1 MIPKKKYS
9 FKKPCPYIGTVFV
22 TTEFSTNSLSDKYF
36 KKKLFLK
43 SIIIILFLSF
53 PLFSKFIP
61 KNKRIHFSNYTSIKN
76 PIKVAFYN
84 NCLRY
89 GGIERVTSILLN
101 YFSKEKFFTFYL
113 ITISGVLDGEYSIPK
128 NIERISLQ
136 NHTDKLI
143 RIIYKKKLD
152 ILIYNLDGSNEIKKL
167 NKLRKTKVIYCI
179 HSSFFYRIYE
189 HSYSLEKT
197 VYKAYKNC
205 KYVFALIPL
214 ENDYLFKKWGINS
227 ILMEN
232 PSTFDFNLVIPSDLS
247 QKNIIMIGRGDYH
260 AKRFELG
267 IKAMKFILQ
276 EIPECKMNIISFPYK
291 NLEDSINY
299 LNLKASIKIS
309 GFQKNPES
317 YLKNSSLHIF
327 PSLSEAYPMTLG
339 EVKIFGIPSI
349 LCGLD
354 YTILSEGG
362 TVIIYDDNPETIAK
376 EAIRILKDDKYRK
389 RLGKEARE
397 SMKKYKNE
405 YIVKKWKKVLLNV
418 YNDIDA
424 SSFAR
429 LFSDNRN
436 KITEKKAYII
446 LNNQLELLKKRIPR
460 LSKLTIQKLISYS
473 LE

>member
-1 MIPKKKYS
+1 
-9 FKKPCPYIGTVFV
+9 
-22 TTEFSTNSLSDKYF
+22 
-36 KKKLFLK
+36 
-43 SIIIILFLSF
+43 
-53 PLFSKFIP
+53 
-61 KNKRIHFSNYTSIKN
+61 
-76 PIKVAFYN
+76 
-84 NCLRY
+84 
-89 GGIERVTSILLN
+89 
-101 YFSKEKFFTFYL
+101 
-113 ITISGVLDGEYSIPK
+113 
-128 NIERISLQ
+128 
-136 NHTDKLI
+136 
-143 RIIYKKKLD
+143 
-152 ILIYNLDGSNEIKKL
+152 
-167 NKLRKTKVIYCI
+167 
-179 HSSFFYRIYE
+179 
-189 HSYSLEKT
+189 
-197 VYKAYKNC
+197 
-205 KYVFALIPL
+205 
-214 ENDYLFKKWGINS
+214 
-227 ILMEN
+227 MEN

-276 EIPECKMNIISFPYK
+276 EIPECIMNIISFPYK

-429 LFSDNRN
+429 LFSDDRN